1 MTRRMT
7 RREIAALLTL
17 TLPVLLI
24 SMDNTILGFAIP
36 EMSAALSPTSNEL
49 LWIVDIYSF
58 VLAGLLITMG
68 AVGERVGRRRLL
80 QLGALGF
87 TVASV
92 AAAFAPSAG
101 ALIAARALLGVA
113 GATLLPSTLSLI
125 RNVFPDDLTR
135 RTALAVWSAM
145 FAVGSAFG
153 PILGGFL
160 LEHFW
165 WGSVFLL
172 GAPVTALLLVAA
184 PCYVPESKDPA
195 PPPFDL
201 VSAGL
206 SMGAMFPIV
215 VAIKSAAEHGMSPTV
230 VASLMIGLAS
240 GAAFVRRQRGLRQP
254 MIDIGLFRRPR
265 FRTAVVAGIA
275 SCFGFAGSLYVATQY
290 FQIVI
295 GLSPLRAGV
304 QLLPAV
310 VATIAVTM
318 ATPRLAGRYGPFP
331 VIAVGLAVSA
341 SGFVVLAQVS
351 GTGLLVPTVGL
362 SLINAGLAMAMAV
375 AVDAIVAAVPPER
388 AGAAASVSETANEL
402 GIALG
407 TAVLGSVVAA
417 TYRAGISPVPGAS
430 ADAMAEASETLGA
443 AEAVANELGGSAGAA
458 LREVTHAAFTSGMR
472 TASWVGVGV
481 LALAAIMAVRARRA
495 VEDDTPS
502 PAMAH

>member
-1 MTRRMT
+1 MTRMT
-7 RREIAALLTL
+7 RREVAALLTL

-24 SMDNTILGFAIP
+24 SMDNTILGFAVP
-36 EMSAALSPTSNEL
+36 EMSAALSPTSNQL
-49 LWIVDIYSF
+49 LWIIDIYSF
-58 VLAGLLITMG
+58 VLAGLLVTMG

-80 QLGALGF
+80 QFGAAGF
-87 TVASV
+87 TIASL
-92 AAAFAPSAG
+92 AAAFAPNAE
-101 ALIAARALLGVA
+101 ALIAARALLGIA

-153 PILGGFL
+153 PIFGGFL

-184 PCYVPESKDPA
+184 PRYVPESKDPA

-201 VSAGL
+201 VSAAL
-206 SMGAMFPIV
+206 SMVAMFPIV
-215 VAIKSAAEHGMSPTV
+215 VAIKTMAEHGVTPAA
-230 VASLMIGLAS
+230 VAAMAVGLTSATL
-240 GAAFVRRQRGLRQP
+240 FVRRQRLLDQP
-254 MIDIGLFRRPR
+254 MIDVVLFRRPR

-275 SCFGFAGSLYVATQY
+275 ACFGFAGSLYVATQY

-318 ATPRLAGRYGPFP
+318 ATPRLAGRFGPFP
-331 VIAVGLAVSA
+331 VIASGLSVSA
-341 SGFVVLAQVS
+341 AGFVVLAQVS

-362 SLINAGLAMAMAV
+362 SLINAGLAMAMTV
-375 AVDAIVAAVPPER
+375 AVDGIVASVPPER

-417 TYRAGISPVPGAS
+417 TYRAQLVPVPGVDRATMATAS
-430 ADAMAEASETLGA
+430 QTLGA
-443 AEAVANELGGSAGAA
+443 AEAAAIELGGSAGAA

-472 TASWVGVGV
+472 TASWVAVGA

-495 VEDDTPS
+495 AEDEVPS